1 MSFQG
6 AARHPEVM
14 SRKEAYPVRSSLP
27 VILIS
32 SWVIL
37 LVGCG
42 AAGTPQPTASP
53 VPPPRTAPVPTI
65 TATLARIGGLSDL
78 HMIDSMSG
86 WAWTT
91 NTENHYNLLHTSD
104 GGRTWTDVSPKE
116 LPFVPD
122 GSFILDG
129 QTAWLQ
135 LYDPSANTSG
145 LARTTDGG
153 KTWSVLNNAL
163 TFPNLGFQVQ
173 FLTPTD
179 GWAESEDVGAGNA
192 YIQLYQTQDGGVHW
206 DQIMVIGP
214 VADPTASAGTLHLCN
229 ICGDRLYY
237 DPERLIITHG
247 DLATN
252 PGGVVRLD
260 LSTDLGQTWTS
271 AQLSLPT
278 RTYAPDLIVP
288 GLTIFFNQNEGL
300 LPVQMQDPNA
310 SGPGTAALALYLTH
324 DGGRTWSSG
333 PSVLEQVDLFDSVD
347 AVSSQDVFIACGS
360 HLCVTHDGARTWT
373 TLPSSL
379 NFASSDTGE
388 YVTQFD
394 FVSPTTGW
402 ALSGKTGSSSL
413 YETKDGG
420 ESWAM
425 LSPLL
430 LP

>member
-1 MSFQG
+1 M
-6 AARHPEVM
+6 
-14 SRKEAYPVRSSLP
+14 RSYLS
-27 VILIS
+27 VIVFS

-37 LVGCG
+37 LAGCS
-42 AAGTPQPTASP
+42 AASTPQPTASP
-53 VPPPRTAPVPTI
+53 MSPTRTASLPTAN
-65 TATLARIGGLSDL
+65 ATLPPIGGLSDL
-78 HMIDSMSG
+78 HMIDSMGG
-86 WAWTT
+86 WAWTM
-91 NTENHYNLLHTSD
+91 NAGNHFNLLHTSD
-104 GGRTWTDVSPKE
+104 GGWTWTDVTPKD

-122 GSFILDG
+122 GSFILDA

-135 LYDPSANTSG
+135 LYDPTPNTSG
-145 LARTTDGG
+145 LARTADGG
-153 KTWSVLNNAL
+153 KTWSVVNNAL
-163 TFPNLGFQVQ
+163 TFPNPGFQVQ
-173 FLTPTD
+173 FRTPMD

-206 DQIMVIGP
+206 KQIMVVGP
-214 VADPTASAGTLHLCN
+214 VSDPTAPDGTLHLCN

-271 AQLSLPT
+271 VQLSLPT
-278 RTYAPDLIVP
+278 HNYAADLIVP
-288 GLTIFFNQNEGL
+288 GLPIFFNQNDGL

-310 SGPGTAALALYLTH
+310 SGPGTAALALYLTQ
-324 DGGRTWSSG
+324 DGGRTWRSG
-333 PSVLEQVDLFDSVD
+333 PSVLGKVNLFDSVD
-347 AVSSQDVFIACGS
+347 AVSSQDVFVACGS
-360 HLCVTHDGARTWT
+360 NLCVTHDGARTWT
-373 TLPSSL
+373 TLLSSL

-388 YVTQFD
+388 YVSQFD
-394 FVSPTTGW
+394 FISPTTGW
-402 ALSGKTGSSSL
+402 ALSGKAGSSSL

-425 LSPLL
+425 LSPGL